1 MLLYIARWVRLVAG
15 WIDLTVFTLVMYAL
29 TWLPN
34 GWMRAWYRRLFYSW
48 CRVFV
53 RALNVDLR
61 LHQKH
66 RQALPPQYIM
76 IANHPSA
83 FEDIGVPA
91 LFDVVSLAKVQVRSW
106 FIVGRITAAAGTM
119 YVDRESAESR
129 HAALDNMVAMLRQ
142 GSSLAIYPE
151 GGCKGRRLYT
161 HFRYGAFEASI
172 RSGVPILPLFI
183 HYEAQQDF
191 DWRPPYTLIDK
202 IRHFMTTR
210 NNRANYY
217 VFDPVYP
224 GDFKDSVELNQHIY
238 ALYLGWQAKYLE

>member
-1 MLLYIARWVRLVAG
+1 MLLYIARFLRLVVG
-15 WIDLTVFTLVMYAL
+15 WLDLTVFTLAMYTL

-34 GWMRAWYRRLFYSW
+34 SWMRGWYPPLFRSW

-66 RQALPPQYIM
+66 KKPLPQRYIL
-76 IANHPSA
+76 ISNHPSA

-91 LFDVVSLAKVQVRSW
+91 LFDVVSLAKIDVKNW
-106 FIVGRITAAAGTM
+106 FIVGRINAAAGTL
-119 YVDRESAESR
+119 YVHRESAESR
-129 HAALDNMVAMLRQ
+129 HAALDHMVSALQQ
-142 GSSLAIYPE
+142 GTNPAIYPE

-161 HFRYGAFEASI
+161 LFRYGAFEASI
-172 RSGVPILPLFI
+172 RSGVPIVPLFI

-191 DWRPPYTLIDK
+191 EWQPPYTLIDK
-202 IRHFMTTR
+202 MRHFMTTR

-217 VFDPVYP
+217 VFDPIYP
-224 GDFKDSVELNQHIY
+224 QDFKDKAEYSQHAY
-238 ALYLGWQAKYLE
+238 SLYLGWQAKYLE